1 MSITTLRR
9 LPMTCSIVCD
19 IMLTEITTVYTCTV
33 PSTRDSRTSMPVSGA
48 NRICVAGAGVLIAC
62 GMCDCVGRE

>member
-33 PSTRDSRTSMPVSGA
+33 PSTRDSRTSMPVSGG
-48 NRICVAGAGVLIAC
+48 NRICADGEAKWHAHQEH
-62 GMCDCVGRE
+62 R